1 MAGSQSSARWC
12 MRTSPAHP
20 VAGYE
25 ASAPVCPAVPEARAV
40 ESADCRRS
48 DAVSCSSSS
57 PPSGWGPR
65 PSSSARGF
73 DGSGAEWHEGT
84 RPPISASE
92 AMTRTVVEARRRT
105 CTRIPLGRPVG
116 SGPRRYRGAERSVN
130 RAFGQRPDPVRGGEA
145 PRGHEQ
151 PLQPA
156 ETPRIDQQA
165 GATPALPHPS
175 GPPARIPG
183 QKLRLTRPLD
193 RVPLREPQ
201 GPQGIA
207 LGGQAQRS
215 ETPGFTPPNDGF
227 EIDAGGDVRRSGIAK
242 DVRHYPV
249 VPISVDLARGT
260 ARGAVVDE
268 EGIASSKGRREL
280 AHEPQCTSWDDRLL
294 ARSEGGPAFGHE
306 LRDGRVARHVD
317 LDEALTAGV
326 DPDLDHAVPRPPD
339 PSKREVVHELVGDDH
354 RCIGV
359 DGIAE
364 ALDDSH
370 RQLRER
376 SASAGAPFHRE
387 VVDGGTAT
395 PIDE

>member
-48 DAVSCSSSS
+48 DVVSCSSSS

-65 PSSSARGF
+65 PSPRARGL
-73 DGSGAEWHEGT
+73 DASGAEWHEGT
-84 RPPISASE
+84 SPPISASE

-130 RAFGQRPDPVRGGEA
+130 RAFDHRPDPVRGGEVL
-145 PRGHEQ
+145 RGHEQ

-165 GATPALPHPS
+165 GAAPALPHPS
-175 GPPARIPG
+175 GPPARTPG
-183 QKLRLTRPLD
+183 QKLPLTRPLGC
-193 RVPLREPQ
+193 VPLSEPH

-207 LGGQAQRS
+207 LGGQAERS
-215 ETPGFTPPNDGF
+215 ETPGFTPPNDGL

-242 DVRHYPV
+242 DVRHHPV
-249 VPISVDLARGT
+249 VPIAVDLARGT

-268 EGIASSKGRREL
+268 EGVASSKDHCEL
-280 AHEPQCTSWDDRLL
+280 VHEPQRTSWDDRLL
-294 ARSEGGPAFGHE
+294 ARSEGGPVFGDALSE
-306 LRDGRVARHVD
+306 RRVARQVD
-317 LDEALTAGV
+317 RDA
-326 DPDLDHAVPRPPD
+326 AV
-339 PSKREVVHELVGDDH
+339 
-354 RCIGV
+354 
-359 DGIAE
+359 
-364 ALDDSH
+364 
-370 RQLRER
+370 
-376 SASAGAPFHRE
+376 
-387 VVDGGTAT
+387 
-395 PIDE
+395 